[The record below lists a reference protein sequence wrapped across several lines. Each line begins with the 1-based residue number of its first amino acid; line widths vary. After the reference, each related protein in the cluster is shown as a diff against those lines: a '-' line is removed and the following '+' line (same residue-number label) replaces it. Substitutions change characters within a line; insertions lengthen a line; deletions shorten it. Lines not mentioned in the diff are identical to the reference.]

1 MRTLTSNTLTQYNH
15 SIYGTLQSNKPYN
28 IYTMIRDLLVYSL
41 DYYFITDSYMLTRNE
56 WDIDIPHIPS
66 QNWFIILFIDYY
78 TKVFQLITNIIT
90 MEPEPRQL
98 FNIHNLCIVKHASK
112 VSYMQIQPKRFYDH
126 TQHTYTHTHTQLR
139 GDSSK
144 N

>member
-1 MRTLTSNTLTQYNH
+1 
-15 SIYGTLQSNKPYN
+15 
-28 IYTMIRDLLVYSL
+28 MIRDLLVYSL

>member
-1 MRTLTSNTLTQYNH
+1 
-15 SIYGTLQSNKPYN
+15 
-28 IYTMIRDLLVYSL
+28 
-41 DYYFITDSYMLTRNE
+41 
-56 WDIDIPHIPS
+56 
-66 QNWFIILFIDYY
+66 
-78 TKVFQLITNIIT
+78 